1 MTNLQTAM
9 RVTKNAARA
18 AGNKVDRKVI
28 KARVKVAAKKMN
40 DEIVADAKLSKR
52 GLRRILRKAAKAAA
66 VDALKGANVAG
77 LNLEKLSG
85 LAARAAVAAVT
96 ALQDAVAPKDKAE
109 TQKPTPA

>member
-1 MTNLQTAM
+1 M

-18 AGNKVDRKVI
+18 AGKKVDTKVV
-28 KARVKVAAKKMN
+28 KAKVKVAAKKMN
-40 DEIVADAKLSKR
+40 DEMEADAKLSKR
-52 GLRRILRKAAKAAA
+52 GLRRILRKTAKASA

-77 LNLEKLSG
+77 LDIEKLSG

-96 ALQDAVAPKDKAE
+96 ALQDAVAPKGKAE